1 LPAVEVAREAAVEG
15 PASLDRPGCARYRAD
30 ECGSPSWQA
39 EARWYRGACP
49 PLRIVREAGFL
60 LLETMTEMTIVAK
73 AVAASQESG
82 QLSATFKP
90 NEVERGMYD
99 RWDAAGYFAP
109 NYRPER
115 DPFVVI
121 MPPPNVTGELHIGHA
136 LFVGIQD
143 IMIRWHRMLGD
154 PALWLPGADHAG
166 IAGQWVVEKQL
177 AAEGLTRHD
186 LGREK
191 FLERMWE
198 HMDRLR
204 GRIREQMRILG
215 ASCDW
220 SRFSFTMDPGPS
232 RAVRKVFKHL
242 YDKGLI
248 YRGERLIS
256 WCPRCMTA
264 LSDLEVVHKE
274 VNSYLWHLAYPVID
288 SPTNEIVVVATT
300 RPETMLGDTAVAV
313 HPEDERYKHLIGQRI
328 RLPILGREIPIVAD
342 KSVDSSFGS
351 GAVKVTPA
359 HDPND
364 FEIGKRHDLRFV
376 TVMNL
381 DGTLNEEAGPF
392 AGLSI
397 AEARRGVVERLT
409 ADGALL
415 KTEPH
420 THAVGHCERCGTVVE
435 PLVSKQW
442 FVKMEPLAAPAI
454 EAAYDGR
461 LKFVPERFKGVY
473 LNWMENIHD
482 WCISRQLWWGH
493 RIPVWYCTRCGAEHA
508 IEEETLAACPDCG
521 GPVSQE
527 PDVLDTWFSSGLWPF
542 STLGWPDE
550 TEDLQRYYPSS
561 VMETGYEI
569 LFFWV
574 ARMVFFGIEIM
585 GEVPFHTV
593 YLHGTV
599 RDTEGAKMSKTK
611 GNVLDPTVIAEEY
624 GADSIRFAL
633 VTQGSPGVDMRLSM
647 TQVELSRNF
656 INKLWN
662 ATRFALRS
670 IAEADIAM
678 AEDGPARP
686 EGHLELADRWI
697 VSRLE
702 TITAD
707 VTSLLGSHLYG
718 EAGRQLREF
727 VWSELCDWYIEASKV
742 RLKGTDQ
749 EKQTVAQTLAYV
761 IERSLRLLHPY
772 MPFATEALWQSVPH
786 TGDSIMIASW
796 PVAGARDAT
805 AEEDFGVLMDL
816 VSKIRNARAE
826 ASVEPG
832 RWIEADI
839 FAGSRTAAF
848 ESARR
853 EIGFLARI
861 ADDKLRFNEG
871 QADSPE
877 HAIVVVA
884 RDVVASLPLA
894 GMIDSDVEI
903 ARLKRELE
911 AAEREQDRAERQ
923 LANESFVSRA
933 PVQVVEAQRQRL
945 ADAKHQIDVLKNRLA
960 DLEA

>member
-1 LPAVEVAREAAVEG
+1 MPALAH
-15 PASLDRPGCARYRAD
+15 CARGGFFVVTVIR
-30 ECGSPSWQA
+30 E
-39 EARWYRGACP
+39 
-49 PLRIVREAGFL
+49 IVD
-60 LLETMTEMTIVAK
+60 VAK
-73 AVAASQESG
+73 AVETDMASDP
-82 QLSATFKP
+82 LSATFKP
-90 NEVERGMYD
+90 NEVERGMYE
-99 RWDAAGYFAP
+99 RWDQEGYFEP
-109 NYRPER
+109 NYRPDRE
-115 DPFVVI
+115 PFVVI

-143 IMIRWHRMLGD
+143 IMSRWHRMLGD
-154 PALWLPGADHAG
+154 PVLWLPGADHAG

-177 AAEGLTRHD
+177 ATEGLTRHD
-186 LGREK
+186 LGRER
-191 FLERMWE
+191 FLDRVWE
-198 HMDRLR
+198 YMDRIR
-204 GRIREQMRILG
+204 YRIREQMVILG

-220 SRFSFTMDPGPS
+220 TRFTFTMDSGPS

-264 LSDLEVVHKE
+264 LSDLEVKHEE
-274 VNSYLWHLAYPVID
+274 VNSFLWHLRYPVID
-288 SPTNEIVVVATT
+288 SPTGEVIVVATT

-313 HPEDERYKHLIGQRI
+313 HPDDERYKHLIGQRV
-328 RLPILGREIPIVAD
+328 RLPIIGREMPIVAD
-342 KSVDSSFGS
+342 ESVDSGFGS
-351 GAVKVTPA
+351 GVVKVTPA

-364 FEIGKRHDLRFV
+364 FEIGRRHDLPFV

-381 DGTLNEEAGPF
+381 DGTMNGQAGPF

-397 AEARRGVVERLT
+397 GEARRGVIERLT
-409 ADGALL
+409 AEGALL

-420 THAVGHCERCGTVVE
+420 THSVGHCDRCGTVVE

-442 FVKMEPLAAPAI
+442 FVKMEPLAKPAI

-461 LKFVPERFKGVY
+461 LTFVPDRFKGVY

-493 RIPVWYCTRCGAEHA
+493 RIPVWYCANCGTEHA
-508 IEEETLAACPDCG
+508 IEEETLDACPSCA
-521 GPVSQE
+521 GPVTQD

-542 STLGWPDE
+542 STLGWPEE
-550 TEDLQRYYPSS
+550 TEDLKRYYPSS

-599 RDTEGAKMSKTK
+599 RDAEGSKMSKTK
-611 GNVLDPTVIAEEY
+611 GNVLDPTLITQEY
-624 GADSIRFAL
+624 GSDSLRFAL

-647 TQVELSRNF
+647 TQVEASRNF

-670 IAEADIAM
+670 ISEADIEM

-686 EGHLELADRWI
+686 TGDLALADRWI

-702 TITAD
+702 SVTSD

-727 VWSELCDWYIEASKV
+727 VWSEFCDWYIEASKV
-742 RLKGTDQ
+742 RLKGTTE
-749 EKQTVAQTLAYV
+749 EKQVVAQTLAYV

-772 MPFATEALWQSVPH
+772 MPFATEALWQAVPH
-786 TGDSIMIASW
+786 LGDSIMIAPW
-796 PVAGARDAT
+796 PAPGARDRAGE
-805 AEEDFGVLMDL
+805 ADFEVLMEL
-816 VSKIRNARAE
+816 VTKIRNARAE
-826 ASVEPG
+826 ANVEAG
-832 RWIEADI
+832 RWIEADL

-848 ESARR
+848 ERARR
-853 EIGFLARI
+853 EISFLARV
-861 ADDKLRFNEG
+861 ADDKLRFHEG
-871 QADSPE
+871 ESVSPE

-894 GMIDSDVEI
+894 GMVDLDAEID
-903 ARLKRELE
+903 RLKREL
-911 AAEREQDRAERQ
+911 AESEQERDRAERQ
-923 LANESFVSRA
+923 LSNEAFTSRA
-933 PVQVVEAQRQRL
+933 PEQVVETQRKRL
-945 ADAKHQIDVLKNRLA
+945 ADALQQIEVLKNRLA
-960 DLEA
+960 DLGA